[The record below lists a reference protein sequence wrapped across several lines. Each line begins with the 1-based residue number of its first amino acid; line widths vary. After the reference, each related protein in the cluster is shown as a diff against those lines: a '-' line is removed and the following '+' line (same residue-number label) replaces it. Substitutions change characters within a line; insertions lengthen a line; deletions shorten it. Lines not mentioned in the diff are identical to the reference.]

1 MQLQTKSGHEFTINF
16 NKKFPTLIIPQ
27 DAKAL
32 YANCSDIIPKLDE
45 VKLINVGTNY
55 KDPIITIGVGDKQ
68 KQIGTATTDADG
80 KLINVNID
88 TPVLGFV
95 KPEIVDSQGTGGRLS
110 TSYIYTSPREIKETN
125 VLPLTQYIDC
135 VGHPMIKSEKEDEDT
150 SLQDTAFNLVDSQD
164 TATTTDS
171 TTTTVSTPTVAD
183 PVTTPVNQDTTQQT
197 QQTTQQT
204 QQTQQTDNNQ
214 QQNQQQGGYGGY

>member
-1 MQLQTKSGHEFTINF
+1 M
-16 NKKFPTLIIPQ
+16 
-27 DAKAL
+27 
-32 YANCSDIIPKLDE
+32 
-45 VKLINVGTNY
+45 
-55 KDPIITIGVGDKQ
+55 
-68 KQIGTATTDADG
+68 
-80 KLINVNID
+80 
-88 TPVLGFV
+88 

-183 PVTTPVNQDTTQQT
+183 PVTTPVNQATPQQTT

-214 QQNQQQGGYGGY
+214 QQNQQNQGGYGGY